1 MSGEALPYLLRS
13 DGMVTSVLFL
23 SLVLVAY
30 VLSKGKKILMNQLQT
45 FVTNRERGSIFD
57 EATSG
62 EVGHTFFLMF
72 HSCMVWGMFIYY
84 YYSRTMPELFQM
96 YSHGWLLAGY
106 IGGVVGLFVFKCLI
120 YSLVNWAFFDKTRN
134 TIWMSS
140 YYNVT
145 IWQGILLLPIVLL
158 VVYFDLSF
166 LLAVVFACFLFFLVK
181 LLLFFKC
188 FSNFYEN
195 FHGAFHLILYLCT
208 LEILPDFFMWK
219 AFGLVNDFLLITN
232 T

>member
-1 MSGEALPYLLRS
+1 MSGESLPYLLRS

-23 SLVLVAY
+23 SLILVAY
-30 VLSKGKKILMNQLQT
+30 VLSHGKKLLTNQLKT

-62 EVGHTFFLMF
+62 EIGHTFFLLA

-84 YYSRTMPELFQM
+84 YYSRSMSELFQM
-96 YSHGWLLAGY
+96 YSHGWLLSGY
-106 IGGVVGLFVFKCLI
+106 IGGVAALFILKCLT
-120 YSLVNWAFFDKTRN
+120 YLLVNWVFFEKNRN
-134 TIWMSS
+134 SIWMSS
-140 YYNVT
+140 YYNIT
-145 IWQGILLLPIVLL
+145 IWQGFLLLPVVLL
-158 VVYFDLSF
+158 VVYVDLSF
-166 LLAVVFACFLFFLVK
+166 QFSVVLACIVFLLIK

-195 FHGAFHLILYLCT
+195 FHGAFHLILYFCT
-208 LEILPDFFMWK
+208 LEILPDILLWK
-219 AFGLVNDFLLITN
+219 VVGLINDFLLITN